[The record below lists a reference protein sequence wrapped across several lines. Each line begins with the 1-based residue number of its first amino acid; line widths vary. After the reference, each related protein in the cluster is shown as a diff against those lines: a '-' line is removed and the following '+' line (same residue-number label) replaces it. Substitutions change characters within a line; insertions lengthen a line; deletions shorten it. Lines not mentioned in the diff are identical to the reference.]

1 MFLRNLNKQLLELK
15 IQNKLMR
22 KPRKVKKNWLILRKN
37 LKNLKP
43 IQKLLKKHQQMKMVQ
58 IL

>member
-43 IQKLLKKHQQMKMVQ
+43 TQKLLKKHQEMKMVQ